1 MRDFSQLKGGMA
13 QVAQW

>member
-1 MRDFSQLKGGMA
+1 MA